1 MKKHR
6 ICHYTERSGRYR
18 FARSECQYRAFRKCG
33 QAKELA
39 ELLEME
45 CYFSKSIDY
54 KGGDYD
60 NMILSKY
67 PLSNKRRFELP
78 MPVLGE
84 KRSVAFPSC
93 FKRRVY
99 FLNHEVMK
107 TMKSFIKSF
116 NETMSG
122 RLKRDGSESRF
133 LLAVTTSL
141 CMDTIGFIL
150 SKSDLSTGY
159 IDLPNP
165 YLSSL
170 YSYISSMYP
179 FIESM

>member
-1 MKKHR
+1 
-6 ICHYTERSGRYR
+6 
-18 FARSECQYRAFRKCG
+18 
-33 QAKELA
+33 
-39 ELLEME
+39 
-45 CYFSKSIDY
+45 
-54 KGGDYD
+54 
-60 NMILSKY
+60 MILSKY

-84 KRSVAFPSC
+84 KRSVALPSC

-179 FIESM
+179 FIESMQPYIEPMQTQIPSMYPFTEPMHPYIEEMMPASTAGAPFTAYLMPFKSIMKTD